1 MPGGSASDHRLFSV
15 EQMYAADAGAID
27 SGVPGIQLMEA
38 AGRAVAD
45 HIRLRYTPRPTLVL
59 CGPGNN
65 GGDGFVAA
73 RHLQNAGWPVRVA
86 LLGDKTLLKG
96 DAALAA
102 ADWAGPVQALEPKAV
117 ADCALVVDAVFGA
130 GLVRPV
136 EGAVRKTLETVAAA
150 DVPVVAVDIPSGVHG
165 DTGEVLGYALPAAL
179 CVTFRPKKT
188 GHCLLPGRVYGGE
201 VVVAGIGTPS
211 AVLDGVGSNTW
222 ENAPALWA
230 DAIPWPGPESHKYT
244 RGFAVV
250 VGGGAETTGAA
261 RLAARAALRVGAG
274 MVSVACPPDAL
285 STYAAGLVAVMTKSV
300 ATPRELVD
308 YAADRRRTA
317 ALIGPGCGVTE
328 TTRQNTLGLLGLGKP
343 CVLDADALSVFA
355 VQPRELFAA
364 LNDQCL
370 LTPHDGEFG
379 RLFPDITGSR
389 LERARAAAAACGA
402 VVLLKGGDTVVAA
415 PDGRASITTTAP
427 PTLATAGAGDVL
439 AGIAVGLL
447 AQGVPTFEAASAA
460 TWIHGD
466 AADRIGTGLIAE
478 DLTEILV
485 ATLSSL
491 KKINNNSLTAFI
503 SFKV

>member
-1 MPGGSASDHRLFSV
+1 MPGGSDSDHRLFSV
-15 EQMYAADAGAID
+15 ARMYAADAGAIE

-73 RHLQNAGWPVRVA
+73 RHLQNAGWPIRIA
-86 LLGDKTLLKG
+86 LLGEKASLEG

-102 ADWAGPVQALEPKAV
+102 AEWVGPVQALEPEAI
-117 ADCALVVDAVFGA
+117 ADCALVVDAIFGA
-130 GLVRPV
+130 GLVRPID
-136 EGAVRKTLETVAAA
+136 GTVRATLEAVAATG
-150 DVPVVAVDIPSGVHG
+150 VPVVAVDTPSGVHG
-165 DTGEVLGYALPAAL
+165 DTGEVLGYALSAAL
-179 CVTFRPKKT
+179 CITFRPKKT
-188 GHCLLPGRVYGGE
+188 GHCLLPGRRHCGE
-201 VVVAGIGTPS
+201 VVVAGIGTPPT
-211 AVLDGVGSNTW
+211 VLDGVGATTW
-222 ENAPALWA
+222 ENAPTLWG
-230 DAIPWPGPESHKYT
+230 DSIPWSGPESHKYT

-250 VGGGAETTGAA
+250 VGGGPETTGAA

-285 STYAAGLVAVMTKSV
+285 STYAAGLVAVMTNAV
-300 ATPRELVD
+300 ATPDDLVA

-317 ALIGPGCGVTE
+317 AMIGPGCGVTE
-328 TTRQNTLGLLGLGKP
+328 TTRQNTLGLVGLGKP

-355 VQPRELFAA
+355 DQPSDLFAA
-364 LNDQCL
+364 LHERCL

-379 RLFPDITGSR
+379 RLFPGISGSR
-389 LERARAAAAACGA
+389 LERARAAASACGA

-415 PDGRASITTTAP
+415 PDGRATIATNAP

-439 AGIAVGLL
+439 AGVAVGLL
-447 AQGVPTFEAASAA
+447 AQGMPTFEAASAA

-466 AADRIGTGLIAE
+466 AARRFGPGLIAE
-478 DLTEILV
+478 DITELLPV
-485 ATLSSL
+485 TLRYL
-491 KKINNNSLTAFI
+491 QK
-503 SFKV
+503 